1 MEPFEA
7 DLNAFINSVVTLC
20 QKHEIR
26 VADLNNL
33 AQQADTV
40 RGSFSFA
47 KKLMDEVS
55 SEGTSLLEKVRSL
68 ETSLEKEREEHE
80 SDISKLNETIKLE
93 NQEHSK
99 MANHVE
105 ELEEKSNKY
114 SESVSQLAD
123 ELKTSKESVDMLKE
137 ELQKSYLTCTSYE
150 QQILRLNE
158 QLSIETMELQSKCDF
173 YEKKVSELTEQLNTM
188 EEEMYDP
195 EAYYCLERDRV
206 GDVGLC
212 DYVVSQ

>member
-1 MEPFEA
+1 M
-7 DLNAFINSVVTLC
+7 
-20 QKHEIR
+20 
-26 VADLNNL
+26 
-33 AQQADTV
+33 
-40 RGSFSFA
+40 
-47 KKLMDEVS
+47 
-55 SEGTSLLEKVRSL
+55 
-68 ETSLEKEREEHE
+68 
-80 SDISKLNETIKLE
+80 
-93 NQEHSK
+93 
-99 MANHVE
+99 
-105 ELEEKSNKY
+105 
-114 SESVSQLAD
+114 SQLAD

-212 DYVVSQ
+212 DYVVSQWGKSTWRRAASDDLNKSEEGLLLEWKV